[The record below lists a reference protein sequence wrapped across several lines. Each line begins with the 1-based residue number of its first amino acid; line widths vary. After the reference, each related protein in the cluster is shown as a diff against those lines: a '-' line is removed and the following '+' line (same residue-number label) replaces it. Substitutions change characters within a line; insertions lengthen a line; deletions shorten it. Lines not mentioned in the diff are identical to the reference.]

1 MNGVECCLVRERAAQ
16 LFPGSLKITLL
27 VLNREFNNEPE
38 LMPKTPS
45 QKNRRRKRR
54 VSNFQDENRD
64 PMRKR

>member
-1 MNGVECCLVRERAAQ
+1 MREGAAQ
-16 LFPGSLKITLL
+16 QFPGSPKFTLL